1 MKKRFLL
8 LPSFVLFFGGCFYND
23 SPKPKLIKRVV
34 TQKTY
39 TVKPCSSKPDIVTLT
54 VIGEGIAPKDAISPT
69 QAMVLAKRAAIIDGY
84 RQLGEKLYGIKLS
97 AQERVEDA
105 VLRNSKIA
113 TSLNAVIKNAA
124 IINNAYKDG
133 LYRVMMELK
142 IDRNLLRSYLY
153 TQN

>member
-1 MKKRFLL
+1 MKKQFLL
-8 LPSFVLFFGGCFYND
+8 FSLLVLVFSGC
-23 SPKPKLIKRVV
+23 SKKEPPKPKLIKRVI

-39 TVKPCSSKPDIVTLT
+39 TIKPCKVKPDIVTLT
-54 VIGEGIAPKDAISPT
+54 VIGEGIAPQDAISPT

-84 RQLGEKLYGIKLS
+84 RQLGEKLYGVKLS
-97 AQERVEDA
+97 ARDKVEDA

-113 TSLNAVIKNAA
+113 TRVDAIIRNAN

-142 IDRNLLRSYLY
+142 IDRNLLRRYLY